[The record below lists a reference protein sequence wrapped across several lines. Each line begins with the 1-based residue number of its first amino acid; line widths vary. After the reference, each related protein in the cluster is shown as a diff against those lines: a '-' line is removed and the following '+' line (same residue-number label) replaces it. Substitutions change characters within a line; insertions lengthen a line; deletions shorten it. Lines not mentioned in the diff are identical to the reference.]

1 MIVTV
6 RFSCFIWVQS
16 ANHVRTEL
24 PIRLAH
30 RLRDMQSLPYIV
42 VTQDQVAKVYEVRH
56 DLQLSARYSCNAQLY
71 WKAFDKCVSALRGF
85 K

>member
-1 MIVTV
+1 
-6 RFSCFIWVQS
+6 
-16 ANHVRTEL
+16 
-24 PIRLAH
+24 
-30 RLRDMQSLPYIV
+30 MQSLPYIV

-71 WKAFDKCVSALRGF
+71 WKAFDKCVSALSALRGF